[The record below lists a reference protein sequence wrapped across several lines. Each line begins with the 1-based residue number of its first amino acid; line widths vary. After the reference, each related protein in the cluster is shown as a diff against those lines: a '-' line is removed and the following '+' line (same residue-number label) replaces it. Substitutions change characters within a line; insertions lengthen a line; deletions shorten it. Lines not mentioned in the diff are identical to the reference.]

1 MFQVS
6 SLTILL
12 LLAIDILSARNIDGM
27 KCNCHLMLHFILTVK
42 LVDDGV
48 ICVSHKRILQET
60 FQFRISLVVQRLFR
74 EVNLLLTW

>member
-1 MFQVS
+1 MQ
-6 SLTILL
+6 
-12 LLAIDILSARNIDGM
+12 LSFNVTF
-27 KCNCHLMLHFILTVK
+27 NLTVK